1 MNHDDDCDLTQV
13 SPLRIE
19 RPEGTAPPSPP
30 IADARAAASGHDDD
44 ATVFQPVV
52 ATRPDAA
59 PASATQHAHAGMRL
73 KERFLLLRE
82 LGRGGMGVVYLAR
95 DERKVEA
102 QDRDPEMA
110 VKVLNDAFRRHPD
123 ALVALQREARR
134 TQHLAHPHIVRV
146 HDFDRHGDIVFMTME
161 YIDGRDLRRV
171 IREDAIGGMPLARAW
186 PLIQGMG
193 RGLQHAH
200 DNGVVH
206 ADFKPGNV
214 MVTGAGTAKVFDFGI
229 ARAGAFGHD
238 GRAARDDDDATVF
251 DAHSLNAL
259 TPAYASP
266 DVTSGKRSVPAD
278 DIYAL
283 GCVVFELLT
292 GAHPFERMSAED
304 AMRLGR
310 RAPRV
315 RGLRPRAWRALRDS
329 VAFERHRRPR
339 SVAALL
345 DELRPRSVRER
356 LRGWLAIAAIVV
368 AVAAIGGWAVVRG
381 THAARMSAVSAAFAG
396 GGDESHA
403 LKAFER
409 LDDDERAR
417 FVLDDDRRIEAF
429 LAARLDRYWHPATGA
444 EDYAGV
450 QRVFA
455 LRDRLKLFSPS
466 LDARKAA
473 VERER
478 NDRLNA
484 FDSRLRD
491 ALATGSLLDGPAD
504 SAPALVRRI
513 RALDPEGARQEDDD
527 IGMKYEAAIAAAA
540 ARGDADQATRLRAV
554 ASTLF
559 PDSPRLRARHG
570 ATPPAATPSEA
581 EATMA
586 EMASAIE
593 AVKRAA
599 AAGDTDKAQ
608 RALDRARALQ
618 ADSGFVRDDGPRLIA
633 ATYLDQAHDKA
644 RHGRWQEAVAIL
656 RGAIAALG
664 RRADLQA
671 ARERYELVA
680 TVEAALDGTPP
691 VAADTVAD
699 IQKRYDALRRTD
711 ARGLRQLD
719 GELHEAGRAGALSTA
734 TLLGALTARAS
745 PAAAADVV
753 GERPGEAPSHGL
765 ARTQGADRCNLTAL
779 AGSGR
784 SCIDALSDGTRA
796 PATVVVPG
804 GDGLAPYAITRAPIT
819 VADFNRYCTVT
830 EGCVPLTGDPTQPAR
845 RLYLA
850 QARMYA
856 SWLSRMSGYAYR
868 LPSEAEWTHA
878 IVGSTPCKDRGRG
891 ARRDVGTWGTT
902 VDGRTDEWVV
912 ATPHTVVVDTR
923 RPCAAG
929 PRQDDRGPPQADV
942 GFRLVRMLR

>member
-1 MNHDDDCDLTQV
+1 MTHEDDRDLTEV

-19 RPEGTAPPSPP
+19 RPEGTTPPSPP
-30 IADARAAASGHDDD
+30 ITDASATSSGHDDD

-52 ATRPDAA
+52 PTRASSVPV
-59 PASATQHAHAGMRL
+59 SATQHAHAGLLL

-134 TQHLAHPHIVRV
+134 TQHLAHPNIVRV

-171 IREDAIGGMPLARAW
+171 IREDATGGMPLARAW

-193 RGLQHAH
+193 CGLQHAH

-214 MVTGAGTAKVFDFGI
+214 MVTGGGTAKVFDFGI

-238 GRAARDDDDATVF
+238 GHPPRDDDDATVF

-304 AMRLGR
+304 AMRNGR

-315 RGLRPRAWRALRDS
+315 RGLRPRAWHALRDS

-345 DELRPRSVRER
+345 DELRPRSMRER
-356 LRGWLAIAAIVV
+356 LRGWMAIAAVVV
-368 AVAAIGGWAVVRG
+368 AIAAIGGWAILRG
-381 THAARMSAVSAAFAG
+381 THAARMSTVAAAFTE
-396 GGDESHA
+396 GGDEGHA

-417 FVLDDDRRIEAF
+417 FVLDGNRRIEAF
-429 LAARLDRYWHPATGA
+429 LAARLDHYWHPATGA

-491 ALATGSLLDGPAD
+491 ALAAGSLLDGPAD
-504 SAPALVRRI
+504 STPVLVRRI
-513 RALDPEGARQEDDD
+513 RALDPEGARQEDDE
-527 IGMKYEAAIAAAA
+527 IGLKYEAAIAAAT
-540 ARGDADQATRLRAV
+540 ARGDTDQARRLLTV

-559 PDSPRLRARHG
+559 PDSQRLRARRN
-570 ATPPAATPSEA
+570 ATQPAASPSQA

-608 RALDRARALQ
+608 RALDHARALQ
-618 ADSGFVRDDGPRLIA
+618 ADNGFVKDDGPRLIA

-644 RHGRWQEAVAIL
+644 RHGHWPEAVATL
-656 RGAIAALG
+656 RGAMTALG
-664 RRADLQA
+664 RRTDLQA
-671 ARERYELVA
+671 ARERYDLVA
-680 TVEAALDGTPP
+680 TVEAALDATPP
-691 VAADTVAD
+691 VATNAVTD

-719 GELHEAGRAGALSTA
+719 GELHDAGRAGALSMA
-734 TLLGALTARAS
+734 TLLASLAAHTS
-745 PAAAADVV
+745 PAAVADVV
-753 GERPGEAPSHGL
+753 GQRPREASTHGL
-765 ARTQGADRCNLTAL
+765 ARAQGGDPCNLAAL

-784 SCIDALSDGTRA
+784 SCIDLLSDGTRA

-804 GDGLAPYAITRAPIT
+804 GDGLAPYAITRTPIT
-819 VADFNRYCTVT
+819 VADFNRYCAGT
-830 EGCVPLTGDPTQPAR
+830 ERCEPLTGDPAQPAR

-856 SWLSRMSGYAYR
+856 SWLSRMSGYGYR
-868 LPSEAEWTHA
+868 LPSDAEWKHA
-878 IVGSTPCKDRGRG
+878 IVGNATCKDSGRG
-891 ARRDVGTWGTT
+891 ARRDGGTWGTT
-902 VDGRTDEWVV
+902 LDGRTDEWVV
-912 ATPHTVVVDTR
+912 ATPHTVVVSATA
-923 RPCAAG
+923 PCTAS
-929 PRQDDRGPPQADV
+929 PRHDDRGPPQADV
-942 GFRLVRMLR
+942 GFRLVRTLR

>member
-1 MNHDDDCDLTQV
+1 
-13 SPLRIE
+13 
-19 RPEGTAPPSPP
+19 
-30 IADARAAASGHDDD
+30 
-44 ATVFQPVV
+44 
-52 ATRPDAA
+52 
-59 PASATQHAHAGMRL
+59 
-73 KERFLLLRE
+73 
-82 LGRGGMGVVYLAR
+82 MGVVYLAR

-110 VKVLNDAFRRHPD
+110 VKVLNDEFRRHPN

-134 TQHLAHPHIVRV
+134 TQHLAHPNIVRV

-161 YIDGRDLRRV
+161 YIDGKDLRQV
-171 IREDAIGGMPLARAW
+171 IREDAVGGMPLARAW

-238 GRAARDDDDATVF
+238 GHAPSDDDATVF

-266 DVTSGKRSVPAD
+266 DVTGGKRSMPAD

-304 AMRLGR
+304 AMRHGR

-315 RGLRPRAWRALRDS
+315 RGLRPRAWHALRDS

-356 LRGWLAIAAIVV
+356 LRVWLTIAAIVV
-368 AVAAIGGWAVVRG
+368 ALAAIGGWAILRG
-381 THAARMSAVSAAFAG
+381 THAARLSAVATAFVD
-396 GGDESHA
+396 GGDEGHA
-403 LKAFER
+403 MKAFER

-417 FVLDDDRRIEAF
+417 FVLDGNRRIEPF
-429 LAARLDRYWHPATGA
+429 LATRLDRYWHPATGA

-473 VERER
+473 IERER

-491 ALATGSLLDGPAD
+491 ALAAGTLLDGADD
-504 SAPALVRRI
+504 SAPVLVRHI
-513 RALDPEGARQEDDD
+513 RALDPDGARQEGDE
-527 IGMKYEAAIAAAA
+527 IALKYEAAIAAAT
-540 ARGDADQATRLRAV
+540 ARGDRDQASRLLAV
-554 ASTLF
+554 ASELF
-559 PDSPRLRARHG
+559 PDAPRLRGLRDTTQTVG
-570 ATPPAATPSEA
+570 TPSAA

-593 AVKRAA
+593 AVRRAT

-608 RALDRARALQ
+608 QALDRARALQ
-618 ADSGFVRDDGPRLIA
+618 ADNGFVKDEGPRLIA

-644 RHGRWQEAVAIL
+644 RHGHWQESVATL
-656 RGAIAALG
+656 RGAMSALG

-671 ARERYELVA
+671 ARERYDLVA
-680 TVEAALDGTPP
+680 TIEAALDGTPP
-691 VAADTVAD
+691 VAAGTVAD

-719 GELHEAGRAGALSTA
+719 GELREAGRAGALSMA
-734 TLLGALTARAS
+734 TLLASLTAHTR
-745 PAAAADVV
+745 PEAAADVV
-753 GERPGEAPSHGL
+753 GQRPLEATTHGL
-765 ARTQGADRCNLTAL
+765 ARHQGGDPCNLTAL

-784 SCIDALSDGTRA
+784 SCIDVLSDGTRA
-796 PATVVVPG
+796 PTTVVVPG

-819 VADFNRYCTVT
+819 VADFNRYCAVT
-830 EGCVPLTGDPTQPAR
+830 EHCEPLPGDPAQPAR
-845 RLYLA
+845 RLFLA

-856 SWLSRMSGYAYR
+856 SWLSRLSGYGYR
-868 LPSEAEWTHA
+868 LPTEAEWKHA
-878 IVGSTPCKDRGRG
+878 IVGSATCQDA
-891 ARRDVGTWGTT
+891 ARRDRRDGGTWGTT
-902 VDGRTDEWVV
+902 LDARIGEWVV
-912 ATPHTVVVDTR
+912 ATSHTVVVSASK
-923 RPCAAG
+923 PCTAS